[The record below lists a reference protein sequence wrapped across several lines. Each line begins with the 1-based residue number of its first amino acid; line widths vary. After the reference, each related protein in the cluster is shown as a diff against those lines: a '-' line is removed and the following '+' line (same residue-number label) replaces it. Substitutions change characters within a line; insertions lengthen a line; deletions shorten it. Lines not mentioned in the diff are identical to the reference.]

1 MRAFPSCAGYRF
13 VEPMANS
20 QQPHEWYG
28 HKVRRTLRSVG
39 AVATVVVCVTVGNGG
54 VAGAPQTTSTRSV
67 EEPAAV
73 FLTLPMARG
82 FADATQALVEAQ
94 EVVREAVTAIGEV
107 RLVDHAQDADVVL
120 TVLGRGRGDVEL
132 NAALRALE
140 SDVIAPPVPIGA
152 TERYI
157 EAMITVGSC
166 RDEAIAAGQRPPA
179 SCYSRVFVGLGLSH
193 LDARQ
198 PVRGPKPNSWE
209 ACANAVARD
218 VRAWLTENA
227 SRIRATGD

>member
-1 MRAFPSCAGYRF
+1 MRAFPIRAGYGF
-13 VEPMANS
+13 AELMANS
-20 QQPHEWYG
+20 QQPRAWHG
-28 HKVRRTLRSVG
+28 RTARRVG
-39 AVATVVVCVTVGNGG
+39 AVATVVVCVTVGNSG
-54 VAGAPQTTSTRSV
+54 VAGAPQATSTPSV
-67 EEPAAV
+67 RQPAAV

-94 EVVREAVTAIGEV
+94 EVVREAVTALGEV
-107 RLVDHAQDADVVL
+107 RLVDHSQDADVVL

-132 NAALRALE
+132 NAALRAL
-140 SDVIAPPVPIGA
+140 DGDIIAPAVPIAA

-179 SCYSRVFVGLGLSH
+179 SCYARVFVGLGLSH
-193 LDARQ
+193 LDARPR

-209 ACANAVARD
+209 ACAVAVARD

-227 SRIRATGD
+227 SRIRAHRG